1 MVLVLLLMITFVPVQ
16 LADKLDTAGVR
27 LVGVETN
34 LVDVAW
40 AQDPAHPHPP
50 RPDNTVFPL
59 ELQWTGATWQQK
71 VEFINHSA
79 FVVETAIF

>member
-1 MVLVLLLMITFVPVQ
+1 MLLTISFVSTLTLQ

-71 VEFINHSA
+71 VEFINHCA

>member
-1 MVLVLLLMITFVPVQ
+1 M
-16 LADKLDTAGVR
+16 
-27 LVGVETN
+27 GVETN

-59 ELQWTGATWQQK
+59 ELQWTGASWQEK
-71 VEFINHSA
+71 VESLVI
-79 FVVETAIF
+79 VVGTAIF